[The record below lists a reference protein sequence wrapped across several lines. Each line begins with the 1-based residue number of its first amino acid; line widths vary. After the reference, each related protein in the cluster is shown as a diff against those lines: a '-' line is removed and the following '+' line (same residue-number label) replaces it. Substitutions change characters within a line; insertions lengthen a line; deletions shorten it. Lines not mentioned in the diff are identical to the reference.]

1 MKSQQFILEKC
12 LFSPNPY
19 DGNTRS
25 AKYLV
30 PVLPAYAI
38 EYAELIVPPD
48 LDGARET
55 RLLLDHGF
63 DIDEDKVLWHSYRRP
78 MFGDYKPILIIHYHG
93 IRDYKL
99 LFPAIS
105 SETRIERLANYYEES
120 DKCFEAGAW
129 LSFMMMCGAVFEG
142 LLFDSIGSS
151 KLKDFNPLIIKAAE
165 QKLITTDEQ
174 NLMNKVREYRNMIHL
189 NNKEESYVNRADVM
203 DTRKVLDTII
213 QRFSYRFKV
222 DD

>member
-12 LFSPNPY
+12 LFTP
-19 DGNTRS
+19 DQFERS
-25 AKYLV
+25 IRAAEYFV

-55 RLLLDHGF
+55 RILVDHGF
-63 DIDEDKVLWHSYRRP
+63 GIDRNKIIWHSYRQP
-78 MFGDYKPILIIHYHG
+78 MFGDYDPILIIHYHG

-105 SETRIERLANYYEES
+105 SEIRMQRLANYYEEAE
-120 DKCFEAGAW
+120 KCFEAGAW

-142 LLFDSIGSS
+142 LLFDRIGSS
-151 KLKDFNPLIIKAAE
+151 KIKKFETLIIKAVD
-165 QKLITTDEQ
+165 QKLITPPEQ
-174 NLMNKVREYRNMIHL
+174 SLMDKVRKYRNIVHL
-189 NNKEESYVNRADVM
+189 DNSEDSYVSRADVM

-213 QRFSYRFKV
+213 QRFSYPHEITE
-222 DD
+222 

>member
-12 LFSPNPY
+12 LSTPDQYERNI
-19 DGNTRS
+19 R
-25 AKYLV
+25 AAEYLV

-55 RLLLDHGF
+55 RILVGHGF
-63 DIDEDKVLWHSYRRP
+63 GIDSNKIIWHSYRQP
-78 MFGDYKPILIIHYHG
+78 MFGDYEPILIIHYHG

-105 SETRIERLANYYEES
+105 SEIRIQRLANYYEEA

-142 LLFDSIGSS
+142 LLFDSIGNS
-151 KLKDFNPLIIKAAE
+151 KAKKFNDLIIKAAK
-165 QKLITTDEQ
+165 QNLITSDEQ
-174 NLMNKVREYRNMIHL
+174 ILIDKVREYRNIIHL
-189 NNKEESYVNRADVM
+189 DNNEESYVSRADVM
-203 DTRKVLDTII
+203 DTRKVLDSII
-213 QRFSYRFKV
+213 QRFSYESEE
-222 DD
+222 DN